1 MKSIRAKN
9 TIVSLV
15 VTLLTYVFACH
26 LLAGTPEIRVNV
38 TAPSGDTA
46 DNEQMVSALSH
57 EFRKLDGV
65 LVTDTKPMLNISCIV
80 APMETKRTRI
90 GYAASIAITAAD
102 GRLITHS
109 IQTAPT
115 IDAIAHT
122 VAISIDGRILEQLR
136 RAAQEP
142 SSR

>member
-1 MKSIRAKN
+1 MNGLPQTKIF
-9 TIVSLV
+9 LP
-15 VTLLTYVFACH
+15 VFLAI
-26 LLAGTPEIRVNV
+26 LAAAAVIFAGTPEIRVNV
-38 TAPSGDTA
+38 ESSTRNNGNDT
-46 DNEQMVSALSH
+46 QMVSALSH

-65 LVTDTKPMLNISCIV
+65 LVTDTKPALNISCAV
-80 APMETKRTRI
+80 VPMETMNSKQF

-109 IQTAPT
+109 IQTDHT

-122 VAISIDGRILEQLR
+122 VAISVDGRILEQLR
-136 RAAQEP
+136 RAAQES